1 MTTLTQ
7 GYRAAS
13 FLIELNLD
21 RLIVPVGIG
30 LGLLTGAYLGSL

>member
-1 MTTLTQ
+1 MTTLTH

-13 FLIELNLD
+13 LLIELNLD

-30 LGLLTGAYLGSL
+30 LGLLAGAYLGTL